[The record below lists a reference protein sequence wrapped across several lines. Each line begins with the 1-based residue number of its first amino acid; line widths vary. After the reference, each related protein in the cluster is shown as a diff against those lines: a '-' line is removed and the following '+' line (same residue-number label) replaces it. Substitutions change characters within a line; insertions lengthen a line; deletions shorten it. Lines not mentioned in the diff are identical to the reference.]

1 MEVFS
6 GRSRGPERHPLIGRW
21 RHGRVPLLDLRSAAG
36 QVFLLQVVI
45 VVLLVVAAVAAMVFQ
60 TAHDAV
66 QRGRR
71 ESVVTAQAFASAPG
85 TAEALQSSDPTA
97 VLQPR
102 AEAARKRT
110 GVDFVVAMNT
120 QGIRYTYPYP
130 REIGKKF
137 VGTIAPALKGR
148 TVVEQAGGPPLPA
161 GRGTDVQAVVPVT
174 DSHGKVVGL
183 VSAGITVRNVS
194 GLWMPQLPIILGS
207 GAAALALAVTG
218 TTLVSRRLRR
228 QTHGLAPEELAQLY
242 EHHDA
247 VLHAVR
253 EGVLITGV
261 DGRLLLVNDEAKR
274 LLGLPADVHGRP
286 VRELGLPEPLLR
298 LLSSPESVTDEV
310 HLAGDRLLA
319 VNKRPTYP
327 QADPESSVVTLR
339 DTTELSAVSGRAE
352 VARERLKL
360 LYEAGV
366 GIGTTLDVGRTAQE
380 LADVAAP
387 QFADLVT
394 VDLLDAV
401 LRGWEPTAEGWRHL
415 RRAAIGGERRKIPV
429 YPLGEVITF
438 SRRTP
443 QMRTLQERRV
453 VLEPDLRQAQGWL
466 EQDPER
472 ARKALECGVRSLV
485 AVPLRARN
493 VPLGV
498 VNFYRTV
505 DSPAFEPEDLYFAE
519 ELAARAALAIDN
531 ARRFTR
537 EHAMAVT
544 LQRSLLPRA
553 HPEQDALEVAWRY
566 LPAEAGVGGDWFDV
580 IPLPGARVALVM
592 GDVVGHGLHAAAT
605 MGRLRT
611 AVHNFSTLD
620 LPVDEVLGNLDDL
633 VVRMDNEENADIAE
647 STHGTDSAQNAGRA
661 AEGHEG
667 EGVTGATCLYAVY
680 DPVTGVCTMARAGH
694 PEPVVVRPD
703 GTVTCPG
710 VPASTPLGLGG
721 YPFETAE
728 FSLPEGSQ
736 LVLYTDGLVED
747 RTQDIDVGMERLR
760 RALDGCGRR
769 TPEETCQAL
778 IDALKPSHSCDD
790 IALLTARTRMFP
802 RSHVAEWDVPSDPA
816 VVPSVRARCR
826 ETLREWGLEETG
838 YATELILS
846 ELVTNAI
853 RYGSSPVGVRLLH
866 GRCLICEVSDGSGTS
881 PRLRR
886 AATMDEGGRGLFLV
900 AQFAQRWG
908 TRYTTRGKVIW
919 AELLLHDSTS
929 PAMSHTP
936 VDFLLDQFDDPDG

>member
-1 MEVFS
+1 M
-6 GRSRGPERHPLIGRW
+6 
-21 RHGRVPLLDLRSAAG
+21 
-36 QVFLLQVVI
+36 
-45 VVLLVVAAVAAMVFQ
+45 VLLVVAAVAAVVLQ
-60 TAHDAV
+60 TARDAV

-71 ESVVTAQAFASAPG
+71 ESVVAAQSFASAPG
-85 TAEALQSSDPTA
+85 TAEALRSRDPTA

-102 AEAARKRT
+102 AEEVRKRT
-110 GVDFVVAMNT
+110 DVDFVVAMNT

-130 REIGKKF
+130 SEIGKKF

-161 GRGTDVQAVVPVT
+161 GKGTAVQAVVPVT
-174 DSHGKVVGL
+174 DSRGKVVGL
-183 VSAGITVRNVS
+183 VSAGITVKDVAA
-194 GLWMPQLPIILGS
+194 LWLPQLPIILGS
-207 GAAALALAVTG
+207 GAAALALSMTG
-218 TTLVSRRLRR
+218 TTLVARRLRR
-228 QTHGLAPEELAQLY
+228 QTHGLAPAELAQLY

-253 EGVLITGV
+253 EGVLITGT
-261 DGRLLLVNDEAKR
+261 DGRLLLANDEARR
-274 LLGLPADVHGRP
+274 LLDLPADVQGRP
-286 VRELGLPEPLLR
+286 VRELGLPEPITR
-298 LLSSPESVTDEV
+298 LLSSPEAVTDEV
-310 HLAGDRLLA
+310 HRAGDRLLA
-319 VNKRPTYP
+319 VNKRPTYRK
-327 QADPESSVVTLR
+327 ADRGGSVVTLR
-339 DTTELSAVSGRAE
+339 DTTELAVVSGRAE

-387 QFADLVT
+387 EFADLVT

-415 RRAAIGGERRKIPV
+415 RRAAIGGEQRMIPV

-453 VLEPDLRQAQGWL
+453 LLEADLRQAHGWR

-472 ARKALECGVRSLV
+472 ARKALECGLRSLV
-485 AVPLRARN
+485 TVPLQARN

-505 DSPAFEPEDLYFAE
+505 DSPAFQPEDLSFAE

-553 HPEQDALEVAWRY
+553 QPDQDALEVAWRY

-580 IPLPGARVALVM
+580 IPLPGARVAVVM

-620 LPVDEVLGNLDDL
+620 LPVDEVLGKLDDL
-633 VVRMDNEENADIAE
+633 VLSMDNEENAGD
-647 STHGTDSAQNAGRA
+647 A

-680 DPVTGVCTMARAGH
+680 DPVSEACTMARAGH
-694 PEPVVVRPD
+694 PEPAVVRPD

-728 FSLPEGSQ
+728 FSLPQGSQ

-747 RTQDIDVGMERLR
+747 RTHDIDVGMERLR
-760 RALDGCGRR
+760 QALDGSERR
-769 TPEETCQAL
+769 TPEETCQAV
-778 IDALKPSHSCDD
+778 IDALKPSHSSDD
-790 IALLTARTRMFP
+790 IALLVARTRIFP
-802 RSHVAEWDVPSDPA
+802 PSRVAEWDVPSDPA

-826 ETLREWGLEETG
+826 ETLREWGLEEAG
-838 YATELILS
+838 FATELILS
-846 ELVTNAI
+846 ELITNAI
-853 RYGSSPVGVRLLH
+853 RYGLPPVRVRLLH
-866 GRCLICEVSDGSGTS
+866 GSCLICEVSDGSGTS

-886 AATMDEGGRGLFLV
+886 AATTDEGGRGLFLV

-919 AELLLHDSTS
+919 AEQFLHDGTS
-929 PAMSHTP
+929 ATSSRTP
-936 VDFLLDQFDDPDG
+936 VDFLLDQFDDLDT

>member
-1 MEVFS
+1 M
-6 GRSRGPERHPLIGRW
+6 
-21 RHGRVPLLDLRSAAG
+21 
-36 QVFLLQVVI
+36 FLLQVLI
-45 VVLLVVAAVAAMVFQ
+45 VVLLVAAAVAATVIQ
-60 TAHDAV
+60 AARDAL
-66 QRGRR
+66 QQGRR
-71 ESVVTAQAFASAPG
+71 ESVVAAQSFANAPG
-85 TAEALQSSDPTA
+85 VAKALQSKDPTA

-102 AEAARKRT
+102 AEAARKSA
-110 GVDFVVAMNT
+110 GVDFVIAMNT
-120 QGIRYTYPYP
+120 KGIRYTYPYP
-130 REIGKKF
+130 SEIGKKF
-137 VGTIAPALKGR
+137 VGNIEPALKGHI
-148 TVVEQAGGPPLPA
+148 VVEQAGGPPLPA

-174 DSHGKVVGL
+174 EVHGKVVGL
-183 VSAGITVRNVS
+183 VSAGITVTNVTK
-194 GLWMPQLPIILGS
+194 LWIPQLPIILGS
-207 GAAALALAVTG
+207 GVAALALAVTG

-228 QTHGLAPEELAQLY
+228 QTHGLPPAELARLY

-247 VLHAVR
+247 VLHSVR
-253 EGVLITGV
+253 EGVLITGA
-261 DGRLLLVNDEAKR
+261 DGRLLLVNDEATR
-274 LLGLPADVHGRP
+274 LLGLPADAQGRP
-286 VRELGLPEPLLR
+286 VRELGLPEQITR
-298 LLSSPESVTDEV
+298 LLSSPKAVTDEV
-310 HLAGDRLLA
+310 HRAGDRLLA

-327 QADPESSVVTLR
+327 DADLEGSVVTLR
-339 DTTELSAVSGRAE
+339 DTTELAAVSGRAE

-366 GIGTTLDVGRTAQE
+366 GIGTTLEVGRTAQE

-415 RRAAIGGERRKIPV
+415 RRVAIGGEQQAMPV
-429 YPLGEVITF
+429 YPPDEMITF
-438 SRRTP
+438 SAGTP
-443 QMRTLQERRV
+443 QMRTLREGRGI
-453 VLEPDLRQAQGWL
+453 LEPDLSLAHGWR

-472 ARKALECGVRSLV
+472 ARKALECGLHSLV
-485 AVPLRARN
+485 TVPLQARN

-498 VNFYRTV
+498 ANFYRTV
-505 DSPAFEPEDLYFAE
+505 DSPVFEPEDLDFAE
-519 ELAARAALAIDN
+519 ELAARAAVAIDN

-544 LQRSLLPRA
+544 LQRSLLPRGQ
-553 HPEQDALEVAWRY
+553 PEQEALEVAWRY

-611 AVHNFSTLD
+611 AVHTFSTLD

-633 VVRMDNEENADIAE
+633 VVRMDDEE
-647 STHGTDSAQNAGRA
+647 STGDA
-661 AEGHEG
+661 AMGHEG

-680 DPVTGVCTMARAGH
+680 DPVAGSFTIARAGH
-694 PEPVVVRPD
+694 PEPAVVCPD
-703 GTVTCPG
+703 GKVVCPG
-710 VPASTPLGLGG
+710 VPASAPLGLEGH
-721 YPFETAE
+721 PFETAE
-728 FSLPEGSQ
+728 LSLPEGSQ

-747 RTQDIDVGMERLR
+747 RTGDIDVGLERLR
-760 RALDGCGRR
+760 RALAGSGSC
-769 TPEETCQAL
+769 TPEETCQTV
-778 IDALKPSHSCDD
+778 IDALKPSHSSDD
-790 IALLTARTRMFP
+790 VALLVARTRMFP
-802 RSHVAEWDVPSDPA
+802 PSHVAEWDVPPDPA
-816 VVPSVRARCR
+816 RVPSVRARCR
-826 ETLREWGLEETG
+826 ETLLEWGLEEMAFT
-838 YATELILS
+838 TELIVS

-853 RYGSSPVGVRLLH
+853 RYGSPPVNVRLLR

-919 AELLLHDSTS
+919 AEQPLHDGVS
-929 PAMSHTP
+929 AARSHTP
-936 VDFLLDQFDDPDG
+936 VDFLLEHFEDPSL

>member
-6 GRSRGPERHPLIGRW
+6 GRPRSPERHPLIGRS
-21 RHGRVPLLDLRSAAG
+21 RQHRASRLELRSTAG

-45 VVLLVVAAVAAMVFQ
+45 VVLLVVAAVAAMVLQ
-60 TAHDAV
+60 TSRDAL

-71 ESVVTAQAFASAPG
+71 ESVVAAQSFATAPG
-85 TAEALQSSDPTA
+85 TAEALRSPDPTA

-102 AEAARKRT
+102 AEEMRKRT

-137 VGTIAPALKGR
+137 VGTIAPALQGR

-161 GRGTDVQAVVPVT
+161 GKGTAVQAVVPVT
-174 DSHGKVVGL
+174 DSRGKVVGL
-183 VSAGITVRNVS
+183 VSAGITVKNVAA
-194 GLWMPQLPIILGS
+194 LWLPQLPIILGS
-207 GAAALALAVTG
+207 GAAALAVSMTG
-218 TTLVSRRLRR
+218 TTLVARRLRR
-228 QTHGLAPEELAQLY
+228 QTHGLAPAELAQLY

-253 EGVLITGV
+253 EGVLIIGS
-261 DGRLLLVNDEAKR
+261 DGRLLLANDETRR
-274 LLGLPADVHGRP
+274 LLDLPADAQGRP
-286 VRELGLPEPLLR
+286 VRELGLPEPITR
-298 LLSSPESVTDEV
+298 LLSSPEAVTDEV

-327 QADPESSVVTLR
+327 QADQGGSVVTLR
-339 DTTELSAVSGRAE
+339 DTTELAALSGRAE

-415 RRAAIGGERRKIPV
+415 RRAAIGGEQRMIPV

-453 VLEPDLRQAQGWL
+453 MLEADLRQAYGWR

-472 ARKALECGVRSLV
+472 ARKALECGLRSLV
-485 AVPLRARN
+485 TVPLQARN

-505 DSPAFEPEDLYFAE
+505 DSPAFQPEDLSFAE

-553 HPEQDALEVAWRY
+553 QPDQDALEVAWRY

-633 VVRMDNEENADIAE
+633 VVSMDNEENASGA
-647 STHGTDSAQNAGRA
+647 SA
-661 AEGHEG
+661 GHEG

-680 DPVTGVCTMARAGH
+680 DPVSGACTMARAGH
-694 PEPVVVRPD
+694 PEPVLVRPD

-728 FSLPEGSQ
+728 LSLPEGSQ

-747 RTQDIDVGMERLR
+747 RTHDIDVGMERLR
-760 RALDGCGRR
+760 RALDGSERR
-769 TPEETCQAL
+769 TPEETCQAV
-778 IDALKPSHSCDD
+778 IDALKPSHSSDD
-790 IALLTARTRMFP
+790 IALLAARTRIFP
-802 RSHVAEWDVPSDPA
+802 PSRVAEWDVPSDPA
-816 VVPSVRARCR
+816 AVPSVRARCR
-826 ETLREWGLEETG
+826 ETLREWGLEEAG
-838 YATELILS
+838 FATELILS
-846 ELVTNAI
+846 ELITNAI
-853 RYGSSPVGVRLLH
+853 RYGLPPVGVRLLH

-886 AATMDEGGRGLFLV
+886 AATTDEGGRGLFLV

-919 AELLLHDSTS
+919 AEQFLHDVTS
-929 PAMSHTP
+929 AVPSRTP
-936 VDFLLDQFDDPDG
+936 VDFLLDQFDDLDA

>member
-1 MEVFS
+1 M
-6 GRSRGPERHPLIGRW
+6 
-21 RHGRVPLLDLRSAAG
+21 DLRSAAG

-45 VVLLVVAAVAAMVFQ
+45 VVLLVVAAVVCMVLQAAS
-60 TAHDAV
+60 DAL
-66 QRGRR
+66 QQGRR
-71 ESVVTAQAFASAPG
+71 ESVIAAQSFASAPG
-85 TAEALQSSDPTA
+85 VAAALQSRDPSA

-110 GVDFVVAMNT
+110 GMDFVVVMST
-120 QGIRYTYPYP
+120 KGIRYTYPYP

-161 GRGTDVQAVVPVT
+161 GQGTDVQAVVPVT
-174 DSHGKVVGL
+174 DSRGKVVGL
-183 VSAGITVRNVS
+183 VSAGITVKNVA
-194 GLWMPQLPIILGS
+194 GLWLPQLPIILAS
-207 GAAALALAVTG
+207 GAVALALAMAG

-228 QTHGLAPEELAQLY
+228 QTYGLTPVELAQLY

-253 EGVLITGV
+253 EGVLITGA
-261 DGRLLLVNDEAKR
+261 DGRLLLANDEATR
-274 LLGLPADVHGRP
+274 LLGLPADVRGRP
-286 VRELGLPEPLLR
+286 VRELGLSEPVMS
-298 LLSSPESVTDEV
+298 LLSSREEVTDEV
-310 HLAGDRLLA
+310 RRAGDRLLA

-327 QADPESSVVTLR
+327 QGDREGSVVTLR
-339 DTTELSAVSGRAE
+339 DTTELAEISGRAE

-366 GIGTTLDVGRTAQE
+366 GIGTTLDVRRTAQE

-415 RRAAIGGERRKIPV
+415 RRAAIGGAQRMMPV
-429 YPLGEVITF
+429 YPLDEVIAF
-438 SRRTP
+438 SPRTP
-443 QMRTLQERRV
+443 QMRTLQEGRGM
-453 VLEPDLRQAQGWL
+453 LETDLRRSHGWR

-472 ARKALECGVRSLV
+472 SRKALEGGLRSLV

-498 VNFYRTV
+498 ANFYRTA
-505 DSPAFEPEDLYFAE
+505 DSPAFEPEDLTFAE
-519 ELAARAALAIDN
+519 ELAVRAAVAIDN

-537 EHAMAVT
+537 EHAMAVA
-544 LQRSLLPRA
+544 LQRSLLPRGQ
-553 HPEQDALEVAWRY
+553 PEQDALEVAWRY
-566 LPAEAGVGGDWFDV
+566 LPSEEGVGGDWFDV

-633 VVRMDNEENADIAE
+633 VVRMDNERNRGDAVD
-647 STHGTDSAQNAGRA
+647 
-661 AEGHEG
+661 GHEG
-667 EGVTGATCLYAVY
+667 EAVTGATCLYAVY
-680 DPVTGVCTMARAGH
+680 DPVAGTCTMARAGH

-710 VPASTPLGLGG
+710 VPVSAPLGLGG
-721 YPFETAE
+721 YPFESAE
-728 FSLPEGSQ
+728 VSLPEGSQ
-736 LVLYTDGLVED
+736 LVLYTDGLVENRAHD
-747 RTQDIDVGMERLR
+747 FDVGMERLR
-760 RALDGCGRR
+760 RALGGSGKR
-769 TPEETCQAL
+769 TPEEMCQAV
-778 IDALKPSHSCDD
+778 IDALKPSHPSDD

-802 RSHVAEWDVPSDPA
+802 PSRVAEWDVPPDPA
-816 VVPSVRARCR
+816 LVPSVRARCR
-826 ETLREWGLEETG
+826 ETLLEWGLEEAG
-838 YATELILS
+838 FATELIVS

-853 RYGSSPVGVRLLH
+853 RYGSPPVGVRLLH

-886 AATMDEGGRGLFLV
+886 AATTDEGGRGLFLV

-919 AELLLHDSTS
+919 TEQLLHDGESAAS
-929 PAMSHTP
+929 GLAP
-936 VDFLLDQFDDPDG
+936 VDFLLDQFDLDQFDDPGL

>member
-6 GRSRGPERHPLIGRW
+6 GRPRSLERHPPVGRS
-21 RHGRVPLLDLRSAAG
+21 RERRAHLLDLHSAAG
-36 QVFLLQVVI
+36 QVLLLQVVI
-45 VVLLVVAAVAAMVFQ
+45 VLLLVVAAVGAMVLQ
-60 TAHDAV
+60 AASDAV
-66 QRGRR
+66 QQGRR
-71 ESVVTAQAFASAPG
+71 ESIVAAQSFANAPG
-85 TAEALQSSDPTA
+85 VAEALQSRDPTA

-102 AEAARKRT
+102 AEAARKRA
-110 GVDFVVAMNT
+110 GLDFVVVMDT
-120 QGIRYTYPYP
+120 KGIRYTYPYP
-130 REIGKKF
+130 QEIGKKF
-137 VGTIAPALKGR
+137 VGTIAPALEGR

-161 GRGTDVQAVVPVT
+161 GKGTDVQAVVPVT

-183 VSAGITVRNVS
+183 VSAGLTVENVA

-207 GAAALALAVTG
+207 GAAALALSVTG

-228 QTHGLAPEELAQLY
+228 QTHGLAPAELAELY

-253 EGVLITGV
+253 EGVLITSA
-261 DGRLLLVNDEAKR
+261 DGRLLLANDEATR
-274 LLGLPADVHGRP
+274 LLGLPADIRGRP
-286 VRELGLPEPLLR
+286 MRELGLPEPIMR
-298 LLSSPESVTDEV
+298 LLSSPEAVTDEV
-310 HLAGDRLLA
+310 HRAGDRLLA
-319 VNKRPTYP
+319 VNMRPTYP
-327 QADPESSVVTLR
+327 QADRGGSVVTLR
-339 DTTELSAVSGRAE
+339 DTTELASVSGRAE

-366 GIGTTLDVGRTAQE
+366 AIGTTLDVKRTAQE
-380 LADVAAP
+380 LADVAVP

-394 VDLLDAV
+394 VDLLEAV
-401 LRGWEPTAEGWRHL
+401 LRGWEPTAEGWRQL
-415 RRAAIGGERRKIPV
+415 RRAAIGGEQRLIPV

-453 VLEPDLRQAQGWL
+453 MLETDLRRAHGWR

-472 ARKALECGVRSLV
+472 ADKALECGLRSLV

-498 VNFYRTV
+498 ANFYRMV
-505 DSPAFEPEDLYFAE
+505 DSPAFEPEDLAFAE
-519 ELAARAALAIDN
+519 ELAARAAVAIDN

-544 LQRSLLPRA
+544 LQRSLLPRGQ
-553 HPEQDALEVAWRY
+553 PEQDALEVAWRY

-633 VVRMDNEENADIAE
+633 VVRMDNEENTGDA
-647 STHGTDSAQNAGRA
+647 TK
-661 AEGHEG
+661 GHEG

-680 DPVTGVCTMARAGH
+680 DPVVEACTMARAGH

-710 VPASTPLGLGG
+710 VPASAPLGLGG
-721 YPFETAE
+721 YPFETVE
-728 FSLPEGSQ
+728 LSLPEGSQ

-747 RTQDIDVGMERLR
+747 RTHDIDVGMERLR
-760 RALDGCGRR
+760 RALAGSGGRS
-769 TPEETCQAL
+769 PEETCQAVM
-778 IDALKPSHSCDD
+778 DALKPSHSSDD
-790 IALLTARTRMFP
+790 IALLTARARKFP
-802 RSHVAEWDVPSDPA
+802 ASRVATWDVPPDPA
-816 VVPSVRARCR
+816 LVPSVRARCR
-826 ETLREWGLEETG
+826 ETLLEWGLEETAF
-838 YATELILS
+838 ATELIVS
-846 ELVTNAI
+846 ELLTNAI
-853 RYGSSPVGVRLLH
+853 RYGSPPVGVRLLN
-866 GRCLICEVSDGSGTS
+866 GRSLICEVSDASGTS
-881 PRLRR
+881 PRPRR
-886 AATMDEGGRGLFLV
+886 AATTDEGGRGLFLV

-908 TRYTTRGKVIW
+908 TRYTPHGKVIW
-919 AELLLHDSTS
+919 AEQHLHDAASAAS
-929 PAMSHTP
+929 GLAP
-936 VDFLLDQFDDPDG
+936 VDFLLDQFDDPGL

>member
-6 GRSRGPERHPLIGRW
+6 GRPRGPERHPPVGGSRA
-21 RHGRVPLLDLRSAAG
+21 RRASLLDLRSAAG
-36 QVFLLQVVI
+36 QVFLLQVLI
-45 VVLLVVAAVAAMVFQ
+45 VVLLVVAAVGAMVLQ
-60 TAHDAV
+60 EASDAL
-66 QRGRR
+66 QQGRR
-71 ESVVTAQAFASAPG
+71 ESIVAAQSFASAPG
-85 TAEALQSSDPTA
+85 VAAALQSPDPTA

-102 AEAARKRT
+102 AEQARKRA
-110 GVDFVVAMNT
+110 GVDFVIAMNT
-120 QGIRYTYPYP
+120 EGIRYTYPYP

-137 VGTIAPALKGR
+137 VGTIEPALKGR

-161 GRGTDVQAVVPVT
+161 GKGTDVQAVVPVT

-183 VSAGITVRNVS
+183 VSAGITVRNVA
-194 GLWMPQLPIILGS
+194 GLWLPELPIILGS
-207 GAAALALAVTG
+207 GVAALALAVTG

-228 QTHGLAPEELAQLY
+228 HTYGMAPVELAELY
-242 EHHDA
+242 RHHDA

-253 EGVLITGV
+253 EGVLITDA
-261 DGRLLLVNDEAKR
+261 DGRLLLVNDEATR
-274 LLGLPADVHGRP
+274 LLGLPADVRGRP
-286 VRELGLPEPLLR
+286 VRELGLPEPITR
-298 LLSSPESVTDEV
+298 VLSSPEAVTDEV
-310 HLAGDRLLA
+310 CLAGDRLLA

-327 QADPESSVVTLR
+327 QADPEGSVVTLR
-339 DTTELSAVSGRAE
+339 DTTELATVSGRAE

-366 GIGTTLDVGRTAQE
+366 GIGTTLDVERTAQE
-380 LADVAAP
+380 LADVAVP

-394 VDLLDAV
+394 VDLLEAV

-415 RRAAIGGERRKIPV
+415 RRAAIGGEQRMMPV

-438 SRRTP
+438 SGRTP
-443 QMRTLQERRV
+443 QMRSLQERRV
-453 VLEPDLRQAQGWL
+453 VLEEDLRQAHGWR

-472 ARKALECGVRSLV
+472 AGKALERGLRSLV

-493 VPLGV
+493 VLLGV
-498 VNFYRTV
+498 ANFYRTV
-505 DSPAFEPEDLYFAE
+505 DSPAFEPEDLTFAE
-519 ELAARAALAIDN
+519 ELAARAAVAVDN

-544 LQRSLLPRA
+544 LQRSLLPRRQ
-553 HPEQDALEVAWRY
+553 PEQDALEVAWRY
-566 LPAEAGVGGDWFDV
+566 MPAEAGVGGDWFDV

-633 VVRMDNEENADIAE
+633 VVRMDNEENTGDV
-647 STHGTDSAQNAGRA
+647 G
-661 AEGHEG
+661 EGHEG
-667 EGVTGATCLYAVY
+667 EGVTGATCLYVVY
-680 DPVTGVCTMARAGH
+680 DPVTEACTMARAGH
-694 PEPVVVRPD
+694 PEPVLVRPD
-703 GTVTCPG
+703 GTVTCPE
-710 VPASTPLGLGG
+710 VPASAPLGLGG
-721 YPFETAE
+721 YPFETVE
-728 FSLPEGSQ
+728 LSLPEGSQ

-747 RTQDIDVGMERLR
+747 RTHDIDVGMERLR
-760 RALDGCGRR
+760 RALGGSGGR
-769 TPEETCQAL
+769 TPEETCQAV
-778 IDALKPSHSCDD
+778 IDSLRPSHSSDD
-790 IALLTARTRMFP
+790 IALLAARTRRFP
-802 RSHVAEWDVPSDPA
+802 RSDVAMWDVPPDPA

-826 ETLREWGLEETG
+826 ETLLEWGLEETAF
-838 YATELILS
+838 ATELIVS

-853 RYGSSPVGVRLLH
+853 RYGSPPVCVRLLH

-881 PRLRR
+881 PRMRR
-886 AATMDEGGRGLFLV
+886 AATTDEGGRGLFLV

-919 AELLLHDSTS
+919 TEQFLHDGAS
-929 PAMSHTP
+929 AAAGLAP
-936 VDFLLDQFDDPDG
+936 VDFLLDRFDDPGL